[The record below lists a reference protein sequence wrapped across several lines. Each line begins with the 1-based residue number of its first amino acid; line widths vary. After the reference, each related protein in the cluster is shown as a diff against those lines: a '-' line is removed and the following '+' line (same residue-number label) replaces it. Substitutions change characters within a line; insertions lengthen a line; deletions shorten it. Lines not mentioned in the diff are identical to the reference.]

1 MFKAWQVNIIG
12 DLNLGQG
19 LYSLFQETH
28 VEQQYDPHCATWVVM
43 VRSHNLL
50 SAAVGIVLR
59 RQKHFYIVNLKEW
72 ND

>member
-28 VEQQYDPHCATWVVM
+28 VEQQDDSHCTT
-43 VRSHNLL
+43 
-50 SAAVGIVLR
+50 
-59 RQKHFYIVNLKEW
+59 
-72 ND
+72 